1 MPLNGHPLQFHDIQ
15 AILPHRYPCLLV
27 DRVLPAGTCIAEG
40 RLSAIKNITANEPTF
55 WNGHAHFA
63 GFPGVLLV
71 EALAQSTGL
80 LAHYYLGA
88 LNEGEHYY
96 FASIQRARFYR
107 AARPGDQV
115 LMEVAFVRRRGAIA
129 RFTGRAS
136 IDGRRICTA
145 DFMCARK

>member
-1 MPLNGHPLQFHDIQ
+1 MPLTGHPLQFNDIQ

-88 LNEGEHYY
+88 LNGGEIVMLPL
-96 FASIQRARFYR
+96 IQR
-107 AARPGDQV
+107 P
-115 LMEVAFVRRRGAIA
+115 EI
-129 RFTGRAS
+129 
-136 IDGRRICTA
+136 
-145 DFMCARK
+145 

>member
-1 MPLNGHPLQFHDIQ
+1 MPLNGHPLQFNDIQ

-55 WNGHAHFA
+55 WSGHAHFA

-88 LNEGEHYY
+88 LNEGNITI
-96 FASIQRARFYR
+96 S
-107 AARPGDQV
+107 PPSSG
-115 LMEVAFVRRRGAIA
+115 RGFIAPPAPAI
-129 RFTGRAS
+129 R
-136 IDGRRICTA
+136 C
-145 DFMCARK
+145 